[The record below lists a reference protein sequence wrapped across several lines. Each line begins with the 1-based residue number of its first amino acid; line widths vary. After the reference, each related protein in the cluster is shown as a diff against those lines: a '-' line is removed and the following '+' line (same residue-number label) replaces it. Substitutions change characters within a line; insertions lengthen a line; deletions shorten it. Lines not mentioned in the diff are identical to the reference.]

1 MSANVHSL
9 LHLTEVVKDL
19 WGHSCFAFEH
29 ANGQLLKNFHG
40 SQSLEKQVRTSY
52 DKQAGSYTAS

>member
-9 LHLTEVVKDL
+9 LHLTEVVKDFGPL

-29 ANGQLLKNFHG
+29 ANGQLLKSFHG

-52 DKQAGSYTAS
+52 I